1 VSAVTSAAHNSCDS
15 RIYGAPAERYT
26 FRSSSMKARALFP
39 LGLVLATC
47 AFAPFASAEV
57 RLVEKN
63 GRALIVNDGPAKL
76 SASDD
81 WLASRMRRASAYDNL
96 IDAAAR
102 ESDVDPKLVKSV
114 MLVESGFNPA
124 AISKKGA
131 RGLMQLMPETA
142 ALHGVRD
149 IHDPWQNIVGGT
161 RYLSKL
167 LSYYGGDVV
176 KSLAAYNAGE
186 NAVDRYNGVP
196 PYGETQ
202 LYVRKTLAAYYGKS
216 TLGGGF
222 GKPAD
227 ETYRGISASEG
238 KPVRWLRDARTN
250 RVVLTTKGRT
260 ARPVS

>member
-1 VSAVTSAAHNSCDS
+1 
-15 RIYGAPAERYT
+15 
-26 FRSSSMKARALFP
+26 MKARALLP
-39 LGLVLATC
+39 LGLSLATC
-47 AFAPFASAEV
+47 AFSAAPARASGV

-63 GRALIVNDGPAKL
+63 GRALIVNDGPVKL
-76 SASDD
+76 GATDE
-81 WLASRMRRASAYDNL
+81 WLAARVRRASAYDDL

-102 ESDVDPKLVKSV
+102 ESDVDPRLVKSV

-124 AISKKGA
+124 AISRKGA

-176 KSLAAYNAGE
+176 KSVAAYNAGE

-222 GKPAD
+222 GKPAE
-227 ETYRGISASEG
+227 ETYRGIAASDG
-238 KPVRWLRDARTN
+238 KPVSWMRDSRTN
-250 RVVLTTKGRT
+250 RVVLTTSGRRP
-260 ARPVS
+260 ARPVH